1 MRITPMG
8 LALGAALGN
17 PALGLLLGQSMP
29 PAPPPPPPPPAVAP
43 RGQRR

>member
-17 PALGLLLGQSMP
+17 PALGLLLGQAMT
-29 PAPPPPPPPPAVAP
+29 PPPPPPPPAPVVAP
-43 RGQRR
+43 RSTQR